1 MEVEMRLSKSMFIGT
16 IMLVTALAFS
26 AVTPL
31 AAQAAPT
38 VEYDA
43 TIMEILR
50 ENAGYSTLVAAIE
63 AAGLEDALSGSTDLT
78 LFGPTNDAFDAAL
91 GALGLTADQ
100 LLADTE
106 TLTSILLYH
115 VAAGKL
121 FAENVVAMDRVEMLD
136 GNYADVMLMNGGA
149 YIENAQITRTDINVS
164 NGVIH
169 VIDAVILPPT
179 FGQAAAPAAAQP
191 NIMDILRA
199 NSGWSTLVAAIEAAG
214 LEGALSGSDNLT
226 LFGPTNE
233 AFDAALGALGITA
246 EQLLA
251 DTDTLTS
258 ILLYH
263 VAAGELFAADVV
275 SMDRIKM
282 LDGNTA
288 DVMLMNGDAYIENA
302 QITRTDIDVS
312 NGVVHV
318 IDAVILP
325 PNFGQVAAPAA
336 APAAP
341 MAYEA
346 NIMDILRANSGWST
360 LVAAIE
366 AAGLE
371 GALSGHDNLTV
382 FAPTNEAFAAALD
395 ALGLTAEQ
403 LLADTD
409 TLTAV
414 LLYHVAPGKL
424 FAADVVAAG
433 DVEMLDGNTAHITV
447 NSDRAFIDNAQI
459 TRTDIHVSNG
469 VIHVIDA
476 VILPPIK

>member
-1 MEVEMRLSKSMFIGT
+1 MEVEMKLKSLSIGT
-16 IMLVTALAFS
+16 ILLVAALAFS
-26 AVTPL
+26 AFTPL
-31 AAQAAPT
+31 VAQASPD
-38 VEYDA
+38 VEYEA
-43 TIMEILR
+43 NIMDILR
-50 ENAGYSTLVAAIE
+50 DNAGYSTLVAAIE

-78 LFGPTNDAFDAAL
+78 LFGPTNEAFDAAL
-91 GALGLTADQ
+91 GALGLTAEQ

-106 TLTSILLYH
+106 TLTSVLLYH
-115 VAAGKL
+115 VAAGEL
-121 FAENVVAMDRVEMLD
+121 LASDVVGMDRIEMLD
-136 GNYADVMLMNGGA
+136 GNYADIALMNGGA

-169 VIDAVILPPT
+169 VIDAVILPPD
-179 FGQAAAPAAAQP
+179 FGQAAAPAPVAQP

-226 LFGPTNE
+226 VFGPTNE
-233 AFDAALGALGITA
+233 AFDVALGALGLTA

-251 DTDTLTS
+251 DTETLTS
-258 ILLYH
+258 VLLYH
-263 VAAGELFAADVV
+263 VAAGELFASNVL
-275 SMDRIKM
+275 SMDQIKM
-282 LDGNTA
+282 LDGNYA
-288 DVMLMNGDAYIENA
+288 DVMLMDGAAYIENA
-302 QITRTDIDVS
+302 QIVRTDIDVS
-312 NGVVHV
+312 NGVIHV

-325 PNFGQVAAPAA
+325 PNFGQAAA

-341 MAYEA
+341 MAYQA

-371 GALSGHDNLTV
+371 GALSGHDNLTL

-424 FAADVVAAG
+424 FAADVLSM
-433 DVEMLDGNTAHITV
+433 DQIKMLDGNSADVMLMDGAAYIE
-447 NSDRAFIDNAQI
+447 NAQI
-459 TRTDIHVSNG
+459 TRTDINVSNG

-476 VILPPIK
+476 VILPPMN

>member
-1 MEVEMRLSKSMFIGT
+1 MKLSKSMFIGT
-16 IMLVTALAFS
+16 ILLVAALSFS

-31 AAQAAPT
+31 VAQAAPV

-43 TIMEILR
+43 TIMDILR

-63 AAGLEDALSGSTDLT
+63 AAGLEDALSGSTNLT
-78 LFGPTNDAFDAAL
+78 LFGPTNQAFEAAL
-91 GALGLTADQ
+91 GALGITAAE

-106 TLTSILLYH
+106 TLTAVLLYH

-121 FAENVVAMDRVEMLD
+121 FAADVVGMDRVKMLD
-136 GNYADVMLMNGGA
+136 GNYADVMLKDGGA
-149 YIENAQITRTDINVS
+149 YIENAQITRTDINVR

-169 VIDAVILPPT
+169 VIDAVILPPN
-179 FGQAAAPAAAQP
+179 FGQAPAPAPAAQP
-191 NIMDILRA
+191 NMMDILRA

-214 LEGALSGSDNLT
+214 LEGALSGSTDLT
-226 LFGPTNE
+226 LFGPTNQ
-233 AFDAALGALGITA
+233 AFEAALSALGISA
-246 EQLLA
+246 ADLLA
-251 DTDTLTS
+251 DTETLTS
-258 ILLYH
+258 VLLYH
-263 VAAGELFAADVV
+263 VAAGELLAANVV
-275 SMDRIKM
+275 GMDRIKM
-282 LDGNTA
+282 LDGNYA
-288 DVMLMNGDAYIENA
+288 DVMLKDGGAYIENA
-302 QITRTDIDVS
+302 QITRTDIQVS
-312 NGVVHV
+312 NGVIHV

-325 PNFGQVAAPAA
+325 PNFGQAPSPAPAA
-336 APAAP
+336 APAPYA
-341 MAYEA
+341 A

-371 GALSGHDNLTV
+371 DALSGSTNLTL
-382 FAPTNEAFAAALD
+382 FAPTNEAFGAALD

-424 FAADVVAAG
+424 FAADVVAA
-433 DVEMLDGNTAHITV
+433 DRIKMLDGNYAQIMV
-447 NSDRAFIDNAQI
+447 SGAGAFIDNAQI

-476 VILPPIK
+476 VILPAN

>member
-1 MEVEMRLSKSMFIGT
+1 MEVEMKLSKSMFVGT
-16 IMLVTALAFS
+16 ILLVAALAFS
-26 AVTPL
+26 AFTPL
-31 AAQAAPT
+31 TAQAAST
-38 VEYDA
+38 VEYEA
-43 TIMEILR
+43 NIMDILR

-78 LFGPTNDAFDAAL
+78 LFGPTNEAFDAAL

-121 FAENVVAMDRVEMLD
+121 FAEDVVSMDRVKMLD
-136 GNYADVMLMNGGA
+136 GNYADVMLMDGGA
-149 YIENAQITRTDINVS
+149 YVENAQITRTDINVS

-169 VIDAVILPPT
+169 VIDAVILPPN
-179 FGQAAAPAAAQP
+179 FGQAAAPAAQP

-226 LFGPTNE
+226 VFGPTNE

-251 DTDTLTS
+251 DTETLTA

-263 VAAGELFAADVV
+263 VAAGKLFAADVL
-275 SMDRIKM
+275 SMDGVKM

-288 DVMLMNGDAYIENA
+288 DVMLERDGAYIENA
-302 QITRTDIDVS
+302 QITRTDINVS
-312 NGVVHV
+312 NGVIHV

-325 PNFGQVAAPAA
+325 PNFGQAAAPAA
-336 APAAP
+336 APP
-341 MAYEA
+341 VPVAYEA

-366 AAGLE
+366 AAGVE

-409 TLTAV
+409 TLTAI

-424 FAADVVAAG
+424 FAADVVAA
-433 DVEMLDGNTAHITV
+433 DQIKMLDGNAAKIMV
-447 NSDRAFIDNAQI
+447 NGDGAFIDNAQI
-459 TRTDIHVSNG
+459 TRADISVSNG

-476 VILPPIK
+476 VILPPMN

>member
-1 MEVEMRLSKSMFIGT
+1 MRLSNSMFIGT
-16 IMLVTALAFS
+16 VLLVAALAFS

-31 AAQAAPT
+31 AAQASPE
-38 VEYDA
+38 VEYEA
-43 TIMEILR
+43 NIMDILR

-78 LFGPTNDAFDAAL
+78 LFGPTNEAFDAAL
-91 GALGLTADQ
+91 GALGLTAEQ

-115 VAAGKL
+115 VAAGEL
-121 FAENVVAMDRVEMLD
+121 FATDVVSMDRVKMLD

-169 VIDAVILPPT
+169 VIDAVILPPN
-179 FGQAAAPAAAQP
+179 FGQAAAPAPATQP
-191 NIMDILRA
+191 NIMDVLRA

-226 LFGPTNE
+226 VFGPTNE
-233 AFDAALGALGITA
+233 AFEAALGALGITA
-246 EQLLA
+246 EELLA
-251 DTDTLTS
+251 DTETLTS

-263 VAAGELFAADVV
+263 VAAGELFATDVV
-275 SMDRIKM
+275 SMDHIKM
-282 LDGNTA
+282 LDGNYA
-288 DVMLMNGDAYIENA
+288 DVMLMNGGAYIENA
-302 QITRTDIDVS
+302 QITRTDINVS
-312 NGVVHV
+312 NGVIHV

-325 PNFGQVAAPAA
+325 PNFGQAAAPAA
-336 APAAP
+336 APSVP
-341 MAYEA
+341 MTYEA

-371 GALSGHDNLTV
+371 GALSGHDNLTI

-424 FAADVVAAG
+424 FAADVVAS
-433 DVEMLDGNTAHITV
+433 DQIKMLDGNTAKIMV
-447 NSDRAFIDNAQI
+447 NSDGAFIDNAQI
-459 TRTDIHVSNG
+459 TRADINVSNG
-469 VIHVIDA
+469 VIHVIDG
-476 VILPPIK
+476 VILPPMN